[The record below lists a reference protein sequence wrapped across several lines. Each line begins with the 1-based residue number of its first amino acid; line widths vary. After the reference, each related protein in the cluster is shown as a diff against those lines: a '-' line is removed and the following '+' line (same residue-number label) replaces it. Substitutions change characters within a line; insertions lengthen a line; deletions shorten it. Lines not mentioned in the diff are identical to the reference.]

1 MQFTPARRLAAG
13 ATATALLAGAFL
25 IPAGIAIADES
36 PEAAVTE
43 SAPDALAGSETL
55 APASEPDSSREPQV
69 DPADA
74 SDAAPAPDAASDAD
88 EPLASPTSDA
98 PSAEPSAEHGEA
110 AAFLAP
116 QPVASFTGEAFIAAG
131 DTWVGV
137 LAVDDARYVRIA
149 ALGSRFEITMTDS
162 AGVTRSA
169 AAANGYLD
177 LGINTAV
184 PDGDIT
190 VAIHNSASTP
200 QEVPFVFGWDTS
212 DIRAF
217 ASITTG
223 LPELGISVFPNRG
236 DTQLVASVVARII
249 SADGGVR
256 TESLTGVA
264 GYYHADVAG
273 LAPGRYLVETDAL
286 VLGVHRYAVRTVTVV
301 APETTAPTVSVAT
314 AQQQGPGGWFPGSV
328 DVTLTAS
335 DAGSGVRYL
344 YWGVDT
350 TTLDFVSVEV
360 KSFRISDEGTH
371 QVRYQADDW
380 QGNMSALATRQINI
394 DRTDPEV
401 NLQGFVE
408 GEEFEQDERVAIE
421 YACEDALSGIQSCV
435 GDIGSGDFLD
445 TSTPGTRTFRVTA
458 TDRAGNEHIVDRSYT
473 VLEPDTTD
481 PVVDVDV
488 PEEPASGWYL
498 DEVTVRFS
506 ASDESGIRRIH
517 YEYGTMQGTVSR
529 DIEGDT
535 AEITFDRTQ
544 LYSLSY
550 WAEDNAG
557 NRSEG
562 RTLNLYVDSDAP
574 WIDVYSPDEDELS
587 ILPNGHFAQHE
598 RVEVDIRCDDIGSGI
613 ATCDATTPDGE
624 LLPTGVPGTHELRIV
639 ATDVAGHRTERVVPY
654 TVDAAPA
661 PGGSQGGAVGGATG
675 GRVLATTGAQD
686 VVPGLALAVIL
697 LGAGAALAIRRR
709 VRTR

>member
-1 MQFTPARRLAAG
+1 MMFTPVRRLAAG
-13 ATATALLAGAFL
+13 ATAAAILAGAFL
-25 IPAGIAIADES
+25 IPAAVAVAEELPIDTALTVPQPGAGADES
-36 PEAAVTE
+36 AAARPV
-43 SAPDALAGSETL
+43 
-55 APASEPDSSREPQV
+55 
-69 DPADA
+69 
-74 SDAAPAPDAASDAD
+74 
-88 EPLASPTSDA
+88 
-98 PSAEPSAEHGEA
+98 AEPSSDLPVDAPVELPDDAPVVPVGASAESDEPAATGSAAPPVDHREPAPA
-110 AAFLAP
+110 AAAS
-116 QPVASFTGEAFIAAG
+116 QPVASLTGEAFIAAG

-137 LAVDDARYVRIA
+137 IAVDDARNVRVV

-162 AGVTRSA
+162 AGVTRSG
-169 AAANGYLD
+169 AAANGYAD
-177 LGINTAV
+177 LSIIPAV
-184 PDGDIT
+184 PDGGVT
-190 VAIHNSASTP
+190 VAIHNLASIP
-200 QEVPFVFGWDTS
+200 QEIPYIFGWDAR
-212 DIRAF
+212 DITAG
-217 ASITTG
+217 ASVTVG
-223 LPELGISVFPNRG
+223 RPEIGISVFPTRG
-236 DTQLVASVVARII
+236 DTQLVANVVARII
-249 SADGGVR
+249 AADGSVR
-256 TESLTGVA
+256 TENLTGSA
-264 GYYHADVAG
+264 GFYHAEVAG

-286 VLGVHRYAVRTVTVV
+286 VLGLHRYAVRTVTV
-301 APETTAPTVSVAT
+301 AAAETTPPTVAIAT
-314 AQQQGPGGWFPGSV
+314 AQQQAPGGWFPGDV

-335 DAGSGVRYL
+335 DAGSGVQYL

-350 TTLDFVSVEV
+350 TTLDFVSGAV
-360 KSFRISDEGTH
+360 KSFRVSGEGTH
-371 QVRYQADDW
+371 QVRYQANDW
-380 QGNMSALATRQINI
+380 QGNLSAIATRQINI
-394 DRTDPEV
+394 DHTDPEV
-401 NLQGFVE
+401 SLQGFVD
-408 GEEFEQDERVAIE
+408 GEEFEQDELVAIE

-639 ATDVAGHRTERVVPY
+639 ATDVAGHRTERVVTY

>member
-25 IPAGIAIADES
+25 IPAAIAVADES

-55 APASEPDSSREPQV
+55 AATSEPDASREPQEP
-69 DPADA
+69 PADA
-74 SDAAPAPDAASDAD
+74 SDAAPELAPDPD
-88 EPLASPTSDA
+88 EPVVTPASDA
-98 PSAEPSAEHGEA
+98 PSAGHAEA
-110 AAFLAP
+110 ASASDA
-116 QPVASFTGEAFIAAG
+116 QRPVPSLTGEAFIAAG

-137 LAVDDARYVRIA
+137 LPVDDAGYVRIA

-162 AGVTRSA
+162 TGVTRSA
-169 AAANGYLD
+169 VAANGYVD
-177 LGINTAV
+177 LGINAGV
-184 PDGDIT
+184 RDGNIT
-190 VAIHNSASTP
+190 VAIHNLASTP
-200 QEVPFVFGWDTS
+200 QEIPYVFGWDTS

-236 DTQLVASVVARII
+236 ETQLVASVVARII

-286 VLGVHRYAVRTVTVV
+286 VLGVHRYAVRTVTV
-301 APETTAPTVSVAT
+301 AAAETTAPAVSIAT

-335 DAGSGVRYL
+335 DAGSGVHYL

-350 TTLDFVSVEV
+350 TTLGFVSDEV
-360 KSFRISDEGTH
+360 KSFRISGEGTH

-394 DRTDPEV
+394 DQTDPEV

-408 GEEFEQDERVAIE
+408 GEEFEQDELVAIE

-445 TSTPGTRTFRVTA
+445 TSTPGTRAFRVTA
-458 TDRAGNEHIVDRSYT
+458 TDRAGNEYVVDRSYT
-473 VLEPDTTD
+473 VLAPDTTD

-498 DEVTVRFS
+498 DEVTVRLT

-529 DIEGDT
+529 DVEADA

-544 LYSLSY
+544 LYSLSF
-550 WAEDNAG
+550 WAEDTAG

-587 ILPNGHFAQHE
+587 ILPNGHFAQNE
-598 RVEVDIRCDDIGSGI
+598 RIEVDFRCDDIGSGI

-639 ATDVAGHRTERVVPY
+639 ATDVAGHRTERVVTY

-697 LGAGAALAIRRR
+697 LGAGSALAIRRR